1 MNKSLRPQVF
11 GADASSQEGSRK
23 WLHWRRTFESYVRRL
38 DNANDRDKLDILINL
53 VDSNVYAYISECT
66 TYADAVDKLNRAY
79 VKPIN
84 EVFAR
89 HRLNTSRQDLTESLG
104 DFLQRLKILSDD
116 CNFFGCHSFPM

>member
-1 MNKSLRPQVF
+1 MQAHKKVPENGCTGEEHLKVM
-11 GADASSQEGSRK
+11 
-23 WLHWRRTFESYVRRL
+23 L
-38 DNANDRDKLDILINL
+38 DDDRDKLDILINL
-53 VDSNVYAYISECT
+53 VDTNVYAYISKCT

-116 CNFFGCHSFPM
+116 CN